1 MDSRS
6 NAEHTQVEDV
16 SEFIQ
21 EMAKALT
28 AFRNVLV
35 EWTPTIQHALSA
47 MSNAAS
53 ALLTAIQ
60 QMQLSSYSKEEL
72 DDLNSRYTAWGKYG
86 WTLYPLTLDEEFQ
99 TVPETLQQAD
109 DLALSSYT
117 EESISDLYEEILR
130 CSNVLKDDFEEAY
143 SEYSSGKYR
152 VCALILFSLIE
163 RCLITTQSLDPSMRE
178 NRKVSGGGVKNFSR
192 QLNSTHSANMFIYVW
207 LLETNVLA
215 CLEAVYQ
222 SSPNFQ
228 HEPDLINR
236 HFIEHGMS
244 NRKTTKTECTKLFL
258 LYYNILFLSE
268 WIESQ
273 PPYSSQ
279 SKEV

>member
-1 MDSRS
+1 MNNRS
-6 NAEHTQVEDV
+6 NTEYPQPEDT

-21 EMAKALT
+21 GMARVLT

-35 EWTPTIQHALSA
+35 EWTPKIQNTLSA
-47 MSNAAS
+47 ISNAAS
-53 ALLTAIQ
+53 VLLTAIQ

-86 WTLYPLTLDEEFQ
+86 WTLYPLTLSEEFQ
-99 TVPETLQQAD
+99 TVPGTLQQAD
-109 DLALSSYT
+109 DLALSSFT
-117 EESISDLYEEILR
+117 DESISDLHEEILR
-130 CSNVLKDDFEEAY
+130 CSNVVEADFEEAY

-152 VCALILFSLIE
+152 VCALVLFSLIE

-178 NRKVSGGGVKNFSR
+178 NRKVSGGGVKNFNK
-192 QLNSTHSANMFIYVW
+192 QLEIIHSQDMLIYVW
-207 LLETNVLA
+207 LLETNVIA
-215 CLEAVYQ
+215 CLEEMYQ
-222 SSPNFQ
+222 SSHNFN

-244 NRKTTKTECTKLFL
+244 NRETTKTECIKLFL
-258 LYYNILFLSE
+258 LYHNILFLSE

-273 PPYSSQ
+273 PPYSNK